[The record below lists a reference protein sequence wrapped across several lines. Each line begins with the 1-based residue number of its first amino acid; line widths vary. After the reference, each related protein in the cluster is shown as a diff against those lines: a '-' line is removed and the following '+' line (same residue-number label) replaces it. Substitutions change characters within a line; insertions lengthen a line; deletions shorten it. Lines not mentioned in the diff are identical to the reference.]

1 MRVLL
6 AWALLFGAAACD
18 PEGAPQAV
26 ANTPARVLGG
36 CYDVT
41 HGGTVTV
48 PSDGGSGFEVPPRI
62 EFSGTAFH
70 DSSDTRIVAPEGALP
85 SIHGLTGARIV
96 GDSLHMDFSTG
107 YIGVR
112 ATLGPSG
119 DGWVGTARNW
129 VHSRP
134 PHIGFEPRPI
144 ELTAVPCDS
153 PPPVSIDVM
162 RQLGRSVTFVD
173 GRTITVGEP
182 APEWLESILDED
194 GDGELTG
201 VGPLQGIF
209 GTPERITVSVRRR
222 YGGIV
227 TWVRLF
233 YSPETDTFERLEE
246 RLRETYGAP
255 DGRQDRDPR
264 VVRYQNRI
272 TGLALML
279 LQDPRHLI
287 LDLRDRRYL

>member
-1 MRVLL
+1 M
-6 AWALLFGAAACD
+6 
-18 PEGAPQAV
+18 P
-26 ANTPARVLGG
+26 
-36 CYDVT
+36 
-41 HGGTVTV
+41 V
-48 PSDGGSGFEVPPRI
+48 PVEGGSLAEIPPRI
-62 EFSGTAFH
+62 EFSGTALH
-70 DSSDTRIVAPEGALP
+70 HHSDTRIVVPEGALP
-85 SIHGLTGARIV
+85 SIHGFTGARIV
-96 GDSLHMDFSTG
+96 GDSLYMSFSTG
-107 YIGVR
+107 FAGVR
-112 ATLGPSG
+112 ATLAPSG
-119 DGWVGTARNW
+119 EGWVGTKRFFTDI
-129 VHSRP
+129 S
-134 PHIGFEPRPI
+134 PHGHDAGPI
-144 ELTAVPCDS
+144 ELTPVPCDS

-162 RQLGRSVTFVD
+162 RQLGRSVILAD

-222 YGGIV
+222 YGGLV

-246 RLRETYGAP
+246 RLRWTYGAP

-264 VVRYQNRI
+264 VVRYQNR
-272 TGLALML
+272 LFSLVLML
-279 LQDPRHLI
+279 LRDPRHLI